1 MLRFEG
7 VRKAL
12 GGREVIR
19 GIDLEVEAGRT
30 TVLIG
35 PSGCGKSTLLRLLL
49 GLLVPD
55 SGGVRFGGQPVDDT
69 TVRGIRHRTGYVVQ
83 DGGLFPHL
91 TARANVTLMG
101 GQLGWDR
108 QRISTRLDELRE
120 LTKFPVDGLDRF
132 PRQLSGGQQQRVALM
147 RALLLDPDVL
157 LLDEPLA
164 ALDPMIRFD
173 LQTDLRSIFRQLGK
187 TTVLVT
193 HDLAEAA
200 YFADRVVLL
209 RDGRIAQQ
217 GAIRELLE
225 QPSEARPVRLCG
237 PILGTALLL
246 ASATTEADAATIV
259 IGSKK
264 FTESVILGEI
274 ARQTALLH
282 GAEAEH
288 RQEIGGTRIL
298 FKALQ
303 QGQID
308 IYPEYTGT
316 IVREIFAGEGLEGET
331 GIRAALAVRGI
342 RMTAPLGFNNTY
354 AIGVRPQTADDLG
367 LISVS
372 DLRAHPSLRFG
383 FTNEFMDRGDGW
395 PGLRDRYRL
404 PQTDVA
410 GLDHDLALRALNDG
424 SIDLTDLYST
434 DAEIAYYG
442 FRVLEDD
449 LGYFPRYDAV
459 FLYRADLERRAPAIV
474 AALAALAGTIAEP
487 RMVEMNR
494 SVKIDRGGVSRRD
507 VRDRGRRPGRGDV
520 CPAATEIA
528 RGAPVPRRRVAG
540 DGDRRVG
547 ADGHRRRPAAAG
559 GAGDPG
565 RCCSCRC
572 RGRGPT
578 PART

>member
-157 LLDEPLA
+157 LLDEPL
-164 ALDPMIRFD
+164 
-173 LQTDLRSIFRQLGK
+173 
-187 TTVLVT
+187 VT

-225 QPSEARPVRLCG
+225 QPSEPFVQRFVRAQRSHLDG
-237 PILGTALLL
+237 P
-246 ASATTEADAATIV
+246 EA
-259 IGSKK
+259 
-264 FTESVILGEI
+264 
-274 ARQTALLH
+274 
-282 GAEAEH
+282 
-288 RQEIGGTRIL
+288 
-298 FKALQ
+298 
-303 QGQID
+303 
-308 IYPEYTGT
+308 
-316 IVREIFAGEGLEGET
+316 
-331 GIRAALAVRGI
+331 
-342 RMTAPLGFNNTY
+342 
-354 AIGVRPQTADDLG
+354 
-367 LISVS
+367 
-372 DLRAHPSLRFG
+372 
-383 FTNEFMDRGDGW
+383 
-395 PGLRDRYRL
+395 
-404 PQTDVA
+404 
-410 GLDHDLALRALNDG
+410 HD
-424 SIDLTDLYST
+424 
-434 DAEIAYYG
+434 
-442 FRVLEDD
+442 
-449 LGYFPRYDAV
+449 P
-459 FLYRADLERRAPAIV
+459 
-474 AALAALAGTIAEP
+474 
-487 RMVEMNR
+487 
-494 SVKIDRGGVSRRD
+494 
-507 VRDRGRRPGRGDV
+507 
-520 CPAATEIA
+520 
-528 RGAPVPRRRVAG
+528 
-540 DGDRRVG
+540 
-547 ADGHRRRPAAAG
+547 
-559 GAGDPG
+559 
-565 RCCSCRC
+565 
-572 RGRGPT
+572 
-578 PART
+578 